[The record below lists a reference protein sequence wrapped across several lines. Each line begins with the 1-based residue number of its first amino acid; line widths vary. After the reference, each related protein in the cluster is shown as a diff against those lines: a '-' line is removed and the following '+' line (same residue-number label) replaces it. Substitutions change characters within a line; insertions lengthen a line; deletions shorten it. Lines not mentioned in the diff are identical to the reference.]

1 MRLISQGKEINCF
14 EGMSL
19 NGLSLMR
26 ILFLFD
32 REQGFRGRK
41 EINLLVHAC
50 RSILPLFPSFFFLSF
65 FLPFLSQCLLILLRF
80 SHRGCYY
87 SAFCDCDPPLCT
99 VRPLFYSSRRDRIL
113 PFQPLTTFFWL
124 RCPCRP
130 LTSLSVTQPP
140 PLTYAG
146 RDTGQR
152 RLFCLF
158 TCCAT
163 V

>member
-1 MRLISQGKEINCF
+1 MGLSNQRGKNQSATPSNAAELKPRRCTTFSMQLISQWKEINCF

-50 RSILPLFPSFFFLSF
+50 RSILSLFPSFFFLSF
-65 FLPFLSQCLLILLRF
+65 FLPFLSRCLLILLRF

-99 VRPLFYSSRRDRIL
+99 VRPLFYSTHCDRIL
-113 PFQPLTTFFWL
+113 PF
-124 RCPCRP
+124 
-130 LTSLSVTQPP
+130 
-140 PLTYAG
+140 
-146 RDTGQR
+146 
-152 RLFCLF
+152 
-158 TCCAT
+158 
-163 V
+163 